1 MTFLD
6 FFPKVKL
13 ILDLLLDTSP
23 ILILPYW
30 MDSAELKE
38 FKFQLKD
45 LLDKVIINPCNSP
58 LGDPIVIVKKKDG

>member
-6 FFPKVKL
+6 FFPKGKL

-23 ILILPYW
+23 ILIPPYW

-45 LLDKVIINPCNSP
+45 LLDKVIINPSNSP